1 MARMYPGAGRPLYL
15 ATYPSGQ
22 PSTITW
28 PATATIPNG
37 SFSEAEPIADAML
50 VQITVTYAS
59 APGSVT
65 TVQYSPNPLLTNTT
79 TLTTMPATSDLVNAL
94 TITAAYNGFIRIS
107 NTSGV
112 SITGV
117 TLQKQDST
125 FG

>member
-1 MARMYPGAGRPLYL
+1 MYPGVGRPLYL

-28 PATATIPNG
+28 PATAAIPNG
-37 SFSEAEPIADAML
+37 SLSEAEPIADAMV

-59 APGSVT
+59 APGSAT
-65 TVQYSPNPLLTNTT
+65 TVQYSADPLF
-79 TLTTMPATSDLVNAL
+79 TLTTNFPSTLLPATADRVSVCS
-94 TITAAYNGFIRIS
+94 ITVAYNGFIRIS

-112 SITGV
+112 TISSIS
-117 TLQKQDST
+117 LQKQDST